1 MPVNETDRRRTLQKT
16 RLCRLGGFYPVSTYN
31 SSGRMEIY
39 MKKPSIII
47 GKKHIILTCLT
58 LMLGIAVYVNYA
70 VTDGSF
76 KTKESSKQASVSEKS
91 VGLNVSGSDD
101 SAEAGAKAENAEAEA
116 EKYGESTF
124 VSGEGAEDYFAQ
136 ARLEKMESRD
146 EAVQTLQ
153 AIMGGGDITEDEMV
167 TNALEAVEVSKLI
180 ESEGNIE
187 SLIKAQGIEECVVYL
202 DGESAKVVVKTEGLD
217 KAQAAA
223 IKDIIL
229 GEITIPAENIR
240 IFEVK

>member
-1 MPVNETDRRRTLQKT
+1 
-16 RLCRLGGFYPVSTYN
+16 
-31 SSGRMEIY
+31 

-47 GKKHIILTCLT
+47 GKKQIILTCMT

-70 VTDGSF
+70 LSDGTVIKKEAKIVNGEITAENSENAEE
-76 KTKESSKQASVSEKS
+76 TAASSESSEKADAENYGES
-91 VGLNVSGSDD
+91 QFVSGS
-101 SAEAGAKAENAEAEA
+101 G
-116 EKYGESTF
+116 T
-124 VSGEGAEDYFAQ
+124 EDFFAQ
-136 ARLEKMESRD
+136 ARLEKMTSRD

-153 AIMGGGDITEDEMV
+153 TIMGGGDITDDEMV
-167 TNALEAVEVSKLI
+167 TNALAAVEVSKLI

-187 SLIKAQGIEECVVYL
+187 ALIKAQGIEDCVVYL
-202 DGESAKVVVKTEGLD
+202 DGESAKVVVKTPGLE
-217 KAQAAA
+217 KAQAAV